1 MALALARWFDP
12 LLDLVFPAV
21 CPVCATRSDSA
32 AQRPFCAPCWTAL
45 PIGLRPGCLTCG
57 APFPGLAG
65 ALPCDAC
72 RRAPPPYAFARAV
85 AQYRDGMREA
95 IHALKYGGRPVL
107 ATPLGRLLAGTAPD
121 VLPASPADWAE
132 GLVPVPLH
140 AARLAERGFNQAELL
155 AAPCAARWRL
165 PILARVLVRTRPTR
179 PQTDLDAEARRANVR
194 DAFAV
199 PRPATVAGR
208 RLLLVDDVFT
218 TGATVGAAAGA
229 LRAAGAAAVGVVTLA
244 RVVAR

>member
-32 AQRPFCAPCWTAL
+32 AHRPFCAPCWTAL
-45 PIGLRPGCLTCG
+45 PIGLRPGCPTCG

-107 ATPLGRLLAGTAPD
+107 ATPLGRLLAGTAPG
-121 VLPASPADWAE
+121 VLPAPPADWAE

-165 PILARVLVRTRPTR
+165 PILGACPGPHPPDAPADRSRRRGPAGQRPRCVRGPPPGRRSRAGGSCWWTMSS
-179 PQTDLDAEARRANVR
+179 RRAPPS
-194 DAFAV
+194 A
-199 PRPATVAGR
+199 PRRGLSGR
-208 RLLLVDDVFT
+208 R
-218 TGATVGAAAGA
+218 APQPSAW
-229 LRAAGAAAVGVVTLA
+229 
-244 RVVAR
+244 